1 MTNGDRTYKRGGLP
15 ISKLAVVRELGP
27 QESVHLQCSRCEQTD
42 VFNLAILPVA
52 SDAPPFGGRDV
63 IQARQIRSEATRKKD
78 WRRAFF
84 QDAFYTLLTTAFLI
98 ALFSALVAT
107 IG

>member
-1 MTNGDRTYKRGGLP
+1 MTNGNNTCKRGGLP

-27 QESVHLQCSRCEQTD
+27 QKSVHLQCSRYEQTD
-42 VFNLAILPVA
+42 VFDLAMLPVA

-63 IQARQIRSEATRKKD
+63 TQARQIRSGATREKD
-78 WRRAFF
+78 WHRAFF
-84 QDAFYTLLTTAFLI
+84 QDAFYTLVTTAFLI

>member
-1 MTNGDRTYKRGGLP
+1 MTNGDSTSKRGGLP
-15 ISKLAVVRELGP
+15 ISKLAVVRELGF
-27 QESVHLQCSRCEQTD
+27 QKSVHLQSFRYEQTD
-42 VFNLAILPVA
+42 IFSLAILPVA

-63 IQARQIRSEATRKKD
+63 TQARQIRSGATREKD

-84 QDAFYTLLTTAFLI
+84 QDAFYTLLTTVFLI